1 MHNSVSVLLWDVL
14 GSLHC
19 GCGKDPSFLW
29 FLISLTVYEVL
40 VTCTWSSKIID
51 FVLKISFNY
60 LSFISSSRMI
70 DALFQ

>member
-14 GSLHC
+14 GSPHC
-19 GCGKDPSFLW
+19 GPGKDPSVLW

-40 VTCTWSSKIID
+40 VTCIWSSKIID

-70 DALFQ
+70 DVLFQ